1 MMRVIIVI
9 IALVIGGISGYYFQK
24 DTCLVIKKKSLICFR
39 SLKSRE
45 DLNLFGLIKF
55 YRTNDQV
62 PVTINYK
69 EKKISKRL
77 KETGET

>member
-1 MMRVIIVI
+1 M
-9 IALVIGGISGYYFQK
+9 GFQAITSK
-24 DTCLVIKKKSLICFR
+24 NTRLVIKKKSLICFQ

-45 DLNLFGLIKF
+45 DLNLFGLIKL
-55 YRTNDQV
+55 YRTNDQG

-69 EKKISKRL
+69 EKKISKRF